1 MRLKFNKPNEKKLY
15 IADKDKKMDLKKPE
29 NMSEY
34 TTWLRREKNVN
45 VPQAKNQYE
54 SVTSKILR
62 DFNKSKFWSELRGNL
77 KKYDDEY
84 LSQKGYK
91 LRVSDSIPEMQLKQ
105 FDSFLLKTYRK
116 NILENINYPDE
127 PVNGWIMPEN
137 WFYRINDILRTLFI
151 VKYFDGIEFLIERL
165 RSLCDD
171 NGIECNCSFEAREE
185 GYYAAHL
192 IIKHS
197 FEVPRRD
204 WDTEKVLIPIEFQ
217 ITTQLQEVI
226 RRLLHRYYERA
237 RKRTTKPAQK
247 WQWDYKS
254 DEFATN
260 YLGHILH
267 YVEGMI
273 MEIRENQRKEVNE

>member
-1 MRLKFNKPNEKKLY
+1 MGLR
-15 IADKDKKMDLKKPE
+15 KPE

-34 TTWLRREKNVN
+34 VNWLRREKNADVE
-45 VPQAKNQYE
+45 QARNQYE

-62 DFNKSKFWSELRGNL
+62 DFNRSKFWSELKGNL
-77 KKYDDEY
+77 KTYDDEY

-91 LRVSDSIPEMQLKQ
+91 LRVSESPPEMQLKQ

-116 NILENINYPDE
+116 NILENNNFPNE
-127 PVNGWIMPEN
+127 PVSGWFLPEN
-137 WFYRINDILRTLFI
+137 WFLKINDILRTLFT
-151 VKYFDGIEFLIERL
+151 VKYFDGIEFLVERL
-165 RSLCDD
+165 RTLCDN
-171 NGIECNCSFEAREE
+171 NGIECNCSYEAREE

-192 IIKHS
+192 IVKHN
-197 FEVPRRD
+197 FEIPKRD

-237 RKRTTKPAQK
+237 RKRTKNPVQK

-273 MEIRENQRKEVNE
+273 MEIRENQNKEVIE